1 MYVLFNQRQSLKTP
15 KDITMITSVLDV
27 KMNTAKLNVY
37 EKVLQEVCKNFVGAE
52 EFIRDKIED
61 ICCNEQLL
69 SVEEVNLFCL

>member
-1 MYVLFNQRQSLKTP
+1 MYVLFDQHQSLKTP

-37 EKVLQEVCKNFVGAE
+37 KKVLQEVCKNFVGAK

>member
-1 MYVLFNQRQSLKTP
+1 MYVLFDQRQSLKTP

-37 EKVLQEVCKNFVGAE
+37 KKVLQEVCKNFVGAE

>member
-37 EKVLQEVCKNFVGAE
+37 KKVLQEVCKNFVGAE